1 MRSLL
6 YEHNTLNG
14 FWFALI
20 EFLLVATV
28 CLFLSIL
35 EVLHRHIFWSI
46 AYFGIAFNSGTI
58 CATVIEQMR
67 RGERSNTW
75 AETYWP
81 KYRESIH
88 REHPDMG
95 RHTLQIVTATIVP
108 FLLAVLIFFSLTDV
122 TY

>member
-20 EFLLVATV
+20 EFLLVAAV
-28 CLFLSIL
+28 CLFLSVL
-35 EVLHRHIFWSI
+35 EVLHRHIFWAA
-46 AYFGIAFNSGTI
+46 AYFGIGVNAATI

-81 KYRESIH
+81 KDRESI
-88 REHPDMG
+88 RRAHPNVG
-95 RHTLQIVTATIVP
+95 RHTLQIVTATLIP
-108 FLLAVLIFFSLTDV
+108 FLLAALTFLPPRKHL
-122 TY
+122 

>member
-1 MRSLL
+1 MRLLL
-6 YEHNTLNG
+6 YEHNMLNG

-20 EFLLVATV
+20 EFLLVAAV

-46 AYFGIAFNSGTI
+46 AYFGIGVNAATI

-81 KYRESIH
+81 KEPRKYPPGASERGVAHASN
-88 REHPDMG
+88 RCCDAPSFSAG
-95 RHTLQIVTATIVP
+95 RPNLYSTA
-108 FLLAVLIFFSLTDV
+108 
-122 TY
+122 